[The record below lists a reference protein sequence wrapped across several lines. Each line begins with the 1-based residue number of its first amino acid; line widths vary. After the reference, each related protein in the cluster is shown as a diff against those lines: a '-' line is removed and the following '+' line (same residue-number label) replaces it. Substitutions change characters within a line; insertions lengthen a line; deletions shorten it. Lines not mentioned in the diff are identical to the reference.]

1 MTELDELRGASG
13 DGYEPRPGL
22 THRDADWSGLR
33 VLVAGLGISGFA
45 AADAL
50 WERGAVVTVVD
61 ASSPGASKAVDERA
75 QILAVLGVD
84 VRLGPEHTQG
94 MPSSPAQD
102 LVVTSPGWR
111 PTHPVLAAAAAHGI
125 PVWGEVEL
133 AWRMRTREGAAPWL
147 TVTGTNGKT
156 TTVNMLASIL
166 RAAGLR
172 ATSAGNV
179 GTPLLE
185 AVLHPQPYDVLAVE
199 LSSFQLYWQRSL
211 SPVASAC
218 LNVAADHIDWHGS
231 FEDYLLAKG
240 RVFRNT
246 HLACIYNVGD
256 PLTEQ
261 LVIDADVIEGCRA
274 VGFTLGVPAPSMVGL
289 VDDVLADRAFVE
301 ARHHSA
307 AELATIAD
315 VQGEAPSIAPH
326 YLANALAAAAL
337 ARAYGV
343 GPISVRDGLRSFRP
357 DPHRIAEVA
366 TVGGVRYVNDSKA
379 TNPHA
384 AEAALASFDCV
395 VWVAGGLLKG
405 ADVDALVE
413 KVGGKLRGVV
423 LIGADRAQI
432 GQALLRHAPDVPVVD
447 AGGPETGEMQ
457 TTGED
462 ADVIMD
468 RVVAR
473 AADLARPGD
482 VVLLAPAA
490 ASMDMFVNYGQR
502 GSAFERAVARL
513 AERLGR
519 AAGPDSG
526 PAS

>member
-1 MTELDELRGASG
+1 MSELQDFADPID

-45 AADAL
+45 AADAM

-61 ASSPGASKAVDERA
+61 ASAPGASRTVDERA

-84 VRLGPEHTQG
+84 VRLGPEHTAG
-94 MPSSPAQD
+94 MPSDRAID

-111 PTHPVLAAAAAHGI
+111 PTHPVLADAAAHGI
-125 PVWGEVEL
+125 PIWGEVEL
-133 AWRMRTREGAAPWL
+133 AWRMRAREGAAPWL

-185 AVLHPQPYDVLAVE
+185 AVLHPQPYDVIAVE
-199 LSSFQLYWQRSL
+199 LSSFQLFWQRSL

-231 FEDYLLAKG
+231 FEDYLRAKG

-246 HLACIYNVGD
+246 HLACIYNVAD

-274 VGFTLGVPAPSMVGL
+274 VGFTLGIPALSMVGL
-289 VDDVLADRAFVE
+289 VDEILADRAFVE
-301 ARHHSA
+301 QRHHSA

-326 YLANALAAAAL
+326 YLANALAAEVVHVAEGGQIVRRIVTSQPCYACMLGGADGKTLFALTAASSEGAKSATSATGKIETARVNA
-337 ARAYGV
+337 ARAGW
-343 GPISVRDGLRSFRP
+343 P
-357 DPHRIAEVA
+357 
-366 TVGGVRYVNDSKA
+366 
-379 TNPHA
+379 
-384 AEAALASFDCV
+384 
-395 VWVAGGLLKG
+395 
-405 ADVDALVE
+405 
-413 KVGGKLRGVV
+413 
-423 LIGADRAQI
+423 
-432 GQALLRHAPDVPVVD
+432 
-447 AGGPETGEMQ
+447 
-457 TTGED
+457 
-462 ADVIMD
+462 
-468 RVVAR
+468 
-473 AADLARPGD
+473 
-482 VVLLAPAA
+482 
-490 ASMDMFVNYGQR
+490 
-502 GSAFERAVARL
+502 
-513 AERLGR
+513 
-519 AAGPDSG
+519 
-526 PAS
+526 

>member
-1 MTELDELRGASG
+1 MSELQDFDPID
-13 DGYEPRPGL
+13 DGYEPRLP
-22 THRDADWSGLR
+22 THRDADWSGPR
-33 VLVAGLGISGFA
+33 VLVGLGLRLA

-50 WERGAVVTVVD
+50 GRGAAAVVD
-61 ASSPGASKAVDERA
+61 ASAPGASRTVDERA

-84 VRLGPEHTQG
+84 VRLGPEHTAG
-94 MPSSPAQD
+94 MPSDRAID

-111 PTHPVLAAAAAHGI
+111 PTHPVLADAAAHGI
-125 PVWGEVEL
+125 PIWGEVEL
-133 AWRMRTREGAAPWL
+133 AWRMRAREGAAPWL

-185 AVLHPQPYDVLAVE
+185 AVLHPQPYDVIAVE
-199 LSSFQLYWQRSL
+199 LSSFQLLCSARCPGGVGLSQRRGH
-211 SPVASAC
+211 
-218 LNVAADHIDWHGS
+218 HIDWHGS
-231 FEDYLLAKG
+231 FEDYLRAKG

-246 HLACIYNVGD
+246 HLACIYNVAD

-274 VGFTLGVPAPSMVGL
+274 VGFTLGIPALSMVGL
-289 VDDVLADRAFVE
+289 VDEILADRAFVE
-301 ARHHSA
+301 QRHHSA

-343 GPISVRDGLRSFRP
+343 GPLSVRDGLRAFRP
-357 DPHRIAEVA
+357 DPHRIAEVG
-366 TVGGVRYVNDSKA
+366 TVDGVRYVNDSKA

-384 AEAALASFDCV
+384 AEAALASFDSV

-405 ADVDALVE
+405 ADIEALVE
-413 KVGGKLRGVV
+413 KVAGKLRGVV
-423 LIGADRAQI
+423 LIGADRALI
-432 GQALLRHAPDVPVVD
+432 AQALARHAPDVPVVD
-447 AGGPETGEMQ
+447 AGGPDTGGCRPRGRRRPSE
-457 TTGED
+457 
-462 ADVIMD
+462 D
-468 RVVAR
+468 RVVAH
-473 AADLARPGD
+473 AATLVCPGD
-482 VVLLAPAA
+482 AA
-490 ASMDMFVNYGQR
+490 CAG
-502 GSAFERAVARL
+502 GGVADGHVR
-513 AERLGR
+513 
-519 AAGPDSG
+519 
-526 PAS
+526 